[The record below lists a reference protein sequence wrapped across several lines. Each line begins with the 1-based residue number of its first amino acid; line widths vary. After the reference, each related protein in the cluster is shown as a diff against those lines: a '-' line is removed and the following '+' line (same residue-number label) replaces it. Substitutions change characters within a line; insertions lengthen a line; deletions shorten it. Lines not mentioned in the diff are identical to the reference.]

1 MAKENTTRFILLG
14 LLSHADMSGYDMKK
28 RMDLSVSHFW
38 NVGFGQ
44 IYPTLKELSA
54 EGLVQKKEFPP
65 EKGPGKIVYSI
76 TEQGREALSGWLR
89 LPEEKEYTR
98 YELLLKLFF
107 SASLPVEYTLQRIQA
122 FQSRHERN
130 LFLMEQFTQEL
141 KSILG
146 TEPDHTYYYLTAL
159 FGQYV
164 YQAYLSWAK
173 EAQDML
179 GYQIEEQIP

>member
-14 LLSHADMSGYDMKK
+14 LLSHGDMSGYDMKK

-44 IYPTLKELSA
+44 IYPTLRELSA
-54 EGLVQKKEFPP
+54 EGLVQKKECPP
-65 EKGPGKIVYSI
+65 EKGPVKIVYSI
-76 TEQGREALSGWLR
+76 TEQGREALLTWLR

-107 SASLPVEYTLQRIQA
+107 SARLPVEYSLERIAA
-122 FQSRHERN
+122 FQSRYEQN
-130 LFLMEQFTQEL
+130 LFLMEQFMEEL

-146 TEPDHTYYYLTAL
+146 TEPDHKYYYLTAL
-159 FGQYV
+159 FGKYV
-164 YQAYLSWAK
+164 YQAYLAWAK

-179 GYQIEEQIP
+179 AYQIEE